1 VIRGLLGAAALL
13 AVAAGA
19 AAQVDTTARHDTTTR
34 DSTARRDT
42 TGRDSTPA
50 YLAVFP
56 EPIPAGPEPRGM
68 RYSFTVDSFVLS
80 NVQTLSDLL
89 AHIPG
94 VYVARGGIYGAAE
107 PVLYGGRGAA
117 GLELYWDGVP
127 YLPLGRDSVFL
138 DPARISLVPLERV
151 DVLVLPASLRVY
163 LVTARQRST
172 ATASQVGIA
181 TGEVR
186 TANYRGTYLRRWR
199 SGLGLSL
206 AADYNNNDG
215 IAASSSAPF
224 NSTDLWLKAEYVPSP
239 HFGASY
245 QLLSSSWHRSAG
257 TVTSDW
263 HLERRDGMVR
273 VFAAAR
279 DDGLGL
285 RAQATLATTSTAQDS
300 AVRDRSLTQGAL
312 EVSDEW
318 ARAHLDL
325 ALRTGD
331 VAGAA
336 RPWQLEG
343 TGAWSPIPRLTL
355 AGDARHT
362 RYSLDRSGNRARLA
376 VGVGLAAGFSVRG
389 TLVWTH
395 DLHAPLL
402 AGDQGQRTVDAAGAV
417 RWDRSWASLEVGTAS
432 RDTFVPLGFPAG
444 LGSFRSL
451 SPTPPTRAVT
461 VAGAVQLLPGVS
473 VAGWYV
479 SPQRVGGTDFEPPY
493 HARVS
498 LTFYSK
504 FWRVYRSGV
513 FALRGELA
521 MDSWSRGTAGRDS
534 SGVLRVLPGA
544 SFGETNVELRIGG
557 VTIFWIQRNLRFF
570 KGSYVPG
577 LDYPQRFQFYGV
589 RWLFTN

>member
-1 VIRGLLGAAALL
+1 VIRGVLGAAALL

-34 DSTARRDT
+34 DSTAHRDT
-42 TGRDSTPA
+42 TGRDSTPV
-50 YLAVFP
+50 YLPVFP
-56 EPIPAGPEPRGM
+56 EPIPSGPEPRGM

-89 AHIPG
+89 AHVPG

-117 GLELYWDGVP
+117 GLEVYWDGVP

-172 ATASQVGIA
+172 ATGSQVGIA

-215 IAASSSAPF
+215 IAASSSAAF
-224 NSTDLWLKAEYVPSP
+224 NSVDLWLKAEYVPSP
-239 HFGASY
+239 RFGASY

-257 TVTSDW
+257 TATSDW
-263 HLERRDGMVR
+263 HLERRDGIVR

-279 DDGLGL
+279 EDGLGL

-325 ALRTGD
+325 ALRAGEA
-331 VAGAA
+331 AGAA
-336 RPWQLEG
+336 RPWQVEG
-343 TGAWSPIPRLTL
+343 TGAWSPIPGLTL
-355 AGDARHT
+355 SGDARHT
-362 RYSLDRSGNRARLA
+362 RYSLDRGGNRARLA
-376 VGVGLAAGFSVRG
+376 VGLGLAAGFSLRG
-389 TLVWTH
+389 TLAWTH
-395 DLHAPLL
+395 DLQAPLL
-402 AGDQGQRTVDAAGAV
+402 AGDGGQRTVDASGAV
-417 RWDRSWASLEVGTAS
+417 RWDRSWATLEVGTAI
-432 RDTFVPLGFPAG
+432 RDSFVPLGFPAG
-444 LGSFRSL
+444 LGSFPSL
-451 SPTPPTRAVT
+451 DPTPRTRYVT
-461 VAGAVQLLPGVS
+461 VTGAVQLRPGLS
-473 VAGWYV
+473 VAGWYFNPV
-479 SPQRVGGTDFEPPY
+479 RVGGTDFEPPY

-521 MDSWSRGTAGRDS
+521 MDSWSRGIAGRDS
-534 SGVLRVLPGA
+534 SGATRVLPGA

-570 KGSYVPG
+570 RGSYVPG
-577 LDYPQRFQFYGV
+577 FDYPRRFQFYGV